1 MDKINLSIR
10 MLRGEKTS
18 DELAVA
24 LFVYIKCMRIEKIS
38 LNLLMKLFG
47 YKLRTE
53 TALKFRTSLSVLISE
68 GVIVV
73 SEDIEKVKR
82 NSNFSIKVDDAE
94 DEHLEANEDI
104 FNLVYNKLDDKS
116 LIWLYMFLLSFKH
129 KCEIYGAVTL
139 NMIMLGFNIKDE
151 RTVRKYLKKLTDCGI
166 INKSISKVG
175 AYSLFCYLLEEF
187 NETEISDVE
196 NNKIF
201 GTLKRDLSGYGL
213 NLFGMKGS
221 FLPRFSMPKR
231 ILSLIIQGAIDLD
244 KLKLS
249 MDYHKRHVG
258 YLMKNHVPVGIIL
271 NSLVKIS
278 YENYYA
284 VDFKIKIYNYE
295 YKIEDKQAL
304 VYYYVDLDGNVQ
316 GEINKI
322 ERDKK
327 MVEIS
332 KIKEE
337 ERARGIDEWKQ
348 KKEKEEQLEWE
359 ENVALFG

>member
-1 MDKINLSIR
+1 MDKIELSKR
-10 MLRGEKTS
+10 MLRGEITK
-18 DELAVA
+18 DELAVS
-24 LFVYIKCMRIEKIS
+24 LYVYIKCMRIEKIS
-38 LNLLMKLFG
+38 LNMLMESFG

-53 TALKFRTSLSVLISE
+53 NANKFKNSLTRLISE
-68 GVIVV
+68 GVIDV
-73 SEDIEKVKR
+73 SEDVGKVKP
-82 NSNFSIKVDDAE
+82 NSNFSITVKDTE
-94 DEHLEANEDI
+94 DEYLEADEDI
-104 FNLVYNKLDDKS
+104 FNLVVNKLNDKA

-129 KCEIYGAVTL
+129 KYEIYGAVTI

-175 AYSLFCYLLEEF
+175 TYSLYYYSLEKF
-187 NETEISDVE
+187 DKTEIADVE
-196 NNKIF
+196 NKNIF

-213 NLFGMKGS
+213 NLFGMQGS
-221 FLPRFSMPKR
+221 FLPKFFMPKR
-231 ILSLIIQGAIDLD
+231 ILSLIIQGSIDID

-249 MDYHKRHVG
+249 MNYHKRHVS
-258 YLMKNHVPVGIIL
+258 YLMKIHVPVGIIL

-295 YKIEDKQAL
+295 YKNEDKQSL
-304 VYYYVDLDGNVQ
+304 VYYYVDLEGNVQ
-316 GEINKI
+316 AEISKI

-327 MVEIS
+327 LVEIS

-337 ERARGIDEWKQ
+337 EKVRSIDEWKQ
-348 KKEKEEQLEWE
+348 KKEKEKQLEWE